1 MVSIIFLQIFVNSR
15 IVLFLYCFPDVS
27 SVTSSRM
34 SVKSGNSGSSRNP
47 GNDSLSHITK
57 EVIELIKMSPK
68 ATMKFNKFIPA
79 YHNHFGKQCRVADY
93 GYTKLIELFEALSG
107 TVQVGRL
114 KFDKEK
120 G

>member
-1 MVSIIFLQIFVNSR
+1 
-15 IVLFLYCFPDVS
+15 
-27 SVTSSRM
+27 M